1 MATSDSIVRNNVDSD
16 GLDFATLRQEGI
28 AFAQELSGNLW
39 TDYNTHDPGVT
50 ILEQFCFGLTELA
63 YQAGISV
70 ADYLANSKGKI
81 NYAEFGLLKPHD
93 ALPSAP
99 VTPSD
104 YCKLLLD
111 AIPSIDRIEFIPLV
125 KSCKHYTGLYRIN
138 IKLLEPI
145 TSQPFTVQQK
155 SLIIKAVHEKYSEWR
170 NLNEDIDDI
179 VIEDAV
185 PCFLTGTVETNGKR
199 NPAEI
204 HADIF
209 FQCARKISS
218 NIRIERYEHVFASG
232 ISLAEI
238 FTGPLTQHGYISEA
252 PSQPINTPKVLDE
265 LSGLIAQI
273 GGVKKVYDIQLVDS
287 EGKAFTP
294 DDIFTKS
301 FYLSFPELHQPE
313 LSIYFNAGKTNNT
326 KAINSQSQH
335 NYEKHLNSS
344 KRHLQKLEFE
354 YRAFRTNKGNASQ
367 FYPLPHANV
376 PQDQHYYSIQNH
388 FPDIYGINAAGV
400 PHWASQERKLSALQL
415 KAYLYPF
422 EQIMANFQQMLQH
435 LKSIFSLNERDINT
449 YFAEFLDNSNIPN
462 IETLFKYD
470 VNPGNAIQRLN
481 DQQLMVQRI
490 TKKYDNAIDRKNR
503 ALDSLLAIYG
513 EEFSQDGLLEFN
525 YYHQELPELWAIEN
539 KLRYL
544 KNIRDLSARRN
555 GAFNAQLP
563 HWGTENLSWIQKKI
577 SILLGLESFNRI
589 DSLSNIFSRF
599 NLQLVA
605 DDALLKSG
613 RSEVLDDANCVPHLN
628 AEQLVAVMNW
638 QYNPSKPLSVCYS
651 MLTHGL
657 TLDSYRLIEK
667 NNEFYVYFRTK
678 DKSVLLK
685 KSASKEKAIDYIYK
699 FKKIITDANF
709 KAEGFFM
716 LEHLLLRSHQANTS
730 SAINS
735 DFFKAQLSFVFPV
748 WPARFSN
755 PAFQQYAEKIICNNL
770 PAHVFPNVYWVEH
783 HDMSIFETLYQNW
796 IDLLQELENCQFLKA
811 QRQANAQTLDVA
823 ANALINWLSQH
834 QVSQNYWV

>member
-1 MATSDSIVRNNVDSD
+1 MATSDAIVRNNVDKD

-50 ILEQFCFGLTELA
+50 ILEQLCFGLTELA
-63 YQAGISV
+63 YQAGICV
-70 ADYLANSKGKI
+70 ADYLANSQGKI

-111 AIPSIDRIEFIPLV
+111 AIPSIDRIEVIPLV
-125 KSCKHYTGLYRIN
+125 KSRKHYTGLYRVN
-138 IKLLEPI
+138 IKLIEPI
-145 TSQPFTVQQK
+145 TGQPFTAQQK
-155 SLIIKAVHEKYSEWR
+155 ALIIKAVKEKYSEWR

-185 PCFLTGTVETNGKR
+185 SCFLTGTVETNGKR

-218 NIRIERYEHVFASG
+218 NIQIERYEHVFARG

-273 GGVKKVYDIQLVDS
+273 AGVKKVYDIQLVDS
-287 EGKAFTP
+287 DGKVFIP
-294 DDIFTKS
+294 EDIFSKS
-301 FYLSFPELHQPE
+301 FYLSFPELNQPQ

-354 YRAFRTNKGNASQ
+354 YRAFRANKGNASH
-367 FYPLPHANV
+367 FYPLPHANI

-388 FPDIYGINAAGV
+388 FPDIYGINAAGI
-400 PHWASQERKLSALQL
+400 PHWASQERKLSAQQL

-435 LKSIFSLNERDINT
+435 LKKIFSLDERDGNT
-449 YFAEFLDNSNIPN
+449 YFSEFLDNSNIPN
-462 IETLFKYD
+462 IESLFQY
-470 VNPGNAIQRLN
+470 VVRSGNALLLN
-481 DQQLMVQRI
+481 NQQLMVQQV

-525 YYHQELPELWAIEN
+525 YYHQELPEVWAIEN

-544 KNIRDLSARRN
+544 KNIRDLSARRSS
-555 GAFNAQLP
+555 AFNTQLP
-563 HWGTENLSWIQKKI
+563 HWGTGNLSLVQKKI
-577 SILLGLESFNRI
+577 SILLGLESFDRMG
-589 DSLSNIFSRF
+589 SLSNIFSHF
-599 NLQLVA
+599 NFQLVA
-605 DDALLKSG
+605 DDVLLKSG
-613 RSEVLDDANCVPHLN
+613 KSEVLDDANCVPHIN
-628 AEQLVAVMNW
+628 AEQLVAVRNW
-638 QYNPSKPLSVCYS
+638 KYNTSKPLSVCHS
-651 MLTHGL
+651 MLAHGVN
-657 TLDSYRLIEK
+657 LDSYRLIEK
-667 NNEFYVYFRTK
+667 NNEFYVYFRSK
-678 DKSVLLK
+678 DKNVLLK
-685 KSASKEKAIDYIYK
+685 KFVSKEKSIDYIYK
-699 FKKIITDANF
+699 FKKIITDANS

-716 LEHLLLRSHQANTS
+716 LEHLLLRPRQLNEISTVK
-730 SAINS
+730 S
-735 DFFKAQLSFVFPV
+735 DFFKAKISFVFPV

-770 PAHVFPNVYWVEH
+770 PSHLFSNIYWVEH
-783 HDMSIFETLYQNW
+783 HDMSVFETLYQDW
-796 IDLLQELENCQFLKA
+796 ITLLQESENGRCSQVQL
-811 QRQANAQTLDVA
+811 QTLDVA
-823 ANALINWLSQH
+823 ANALIDWLSQH
-834 QVSQNYWV
+834 QASQNYWV